1 MDRLDL
7 LIEDLVEYVNTALTG
22 REYHV
27 TESATRT
34 FPAAPALIVEGT
46 NGDVAVRSEDRDDVV
61 VDVTWRGRELSAL
74 DAASVETNG
83 GDDEPL
89 RIAVEHG
96 GDASDVAV
104 DLSVVVPR
112 GMPVDRLETVN
123 GTVTLVDAQGD
134 ATLVTRNGSIAAE
147 RVAGALV
154 VEATNG
160 SISASEVPGI
170 ERIETKNGTVDLEI
184 AELDGDAT
192 VRTATGQLSI
202 RLDPSIDL
210 ILSAETAVGSIE
222 APLLDR
228 SVTGIGAMQVTETL
242 GDGGPELHV
251 ETSVGAIDIEAIEA
265 DDEGGEPTT

>member
-7 LIEDLVEYVNTALTG
+7 LIDDLVEYVNTALTG

-27 TESATRT
+27 TESATQT
-34 FPAAPALIVEGT
+34 FPAAPALVVEGT
-46 NGDVAVRSEDRDDVV
+46 NGDVAVRSEDRNDVV
-61 VDVTWRGRELSAL
+61 LDVTWRGREISAL

-83 GDDEPL
+83 GEDEPL
-89 RIAVEHG
+89 RIAVDHG
-96 GDASDVAV
+96 GDATDLAV
-104 DLSVVVPR
+104 DLSIVVPR
-112 GMPVDRLETVN
+112 GMSVDRLETVN

-134 ATLVTRNGSIAAE
+134 AALVTRNGSITAE

-154 VEATNG
+154 LEATNG

-184 AELDGDAT
+184 ADLEGDAT
-192 VRTATGQLSI
+192 VRAATGHVSI

-210 ILSAETAVGSIE
+210 VLSAETAVGSIQ

-228 SVTGIGAMQVTETL
+228 SVTGIGGRHVTETL

-251 ETSVGAIDIEAIEA
+251 ETSVGAIDIEAIAA
-265 DDEGGEPTT
+265 DDDGGESTP